1 MGFWDVFE
9 TVVQIAGII
18 CDALLITLLLR
29 QLKSK
34 K

>member
-1 MGFWDVFE
+1 MGFWDILG
-9 TVVQIAGII
+9 TVLQIAGII